1 MDCQLSMSNMVTE
14 AAASMT
20 TWVKTSLVVL
30 VGILAI
36 SFRSVAG
43 IGDWKNYTDMSNV
56 VSLASSRN
64 EVWAGT
70 SGGLFRLSLSDSSF
84 QKFTNSEGLTGNDVT
99 AVALDAFGTLWIGHQ
114 SGAIDVYSP
123 KTNSWRYV
131 NDILQSTKVQ
141 KSINAFYVEGDS
153 LYIASGFGISVFSIS
168 QFEFKDTYG
177 NLGAFAQPNVT
188 SVLVFEGRVFAATS
202 SGIAVSNPGAFNLDA
217 PESWTSF
224 SSPANATSLSV
235 FNGEVYASTSTGV
248 FIFQNSNWVP
258 VNGLSQPAVALLSTD
273 SVLFVVDSTAIATF
287 SRSGV
292 VSSYGTAT
300 PVHIN
305 CAIID
310 SAKTFVV
317 GLQENGIARFDA
329 QHSLWTA
336 TEPNS
341 PASNFFIS
349 VAVDDN
355 GVVWG
360 ASGTSNGRGFYS
372 FDGTRWRNYNM
383 TNTPGLLTNSY
394 LSVNIGPNNSKWIGS
409 WGNGVAL
416 LNSEG
421 DFVRLFNHSYP
432 GFVGYNDGIN
442 IDTLSPVMPA
452 AKADFLGNV
461 WVTNYTSADLG
472 VLWKMS
478 PDSTWTEY
486 KSPSGYG
493 YKQAL
498 GLVIDRNGTKWCT
511 DALPFFIP
519 NPPIFFFFNESLAID
534 GTVNGWGTMNE
545 QDGLTSS
552 TVTSIALDNDGELWL
567 GTALG
572 ITVIAEPRFPTSS
585 VSQVYLGAVYDQ
597 FINCIAVDPLNNK
610 WVGTKNGV
618 LVLSPDG
625 TSLLQQYSV
634 VSTNGK
640 LVDNNVLSIAFDK
653 KRGIAYFGTES
664 GLSSLEIPVTQPVEQ
679 FSKLRVGPN
688 PFIIPNSGTVTISG
702 LVDNSVIKILTLNGT
717 LVKQF
722 QAQGGGRAFWDGKDS
737 DEKLVG
743 SGIYFVI
750 AYDATGTQVSTAKI
764 AVIRR

>member
-1 MDCQLSMSNMVTE
+1 MNCQLKMSNMVPE
-14 AAASMT
+14 IAASMM
-20 TWVKTSLVVL
+20 TWIKTCFIMLM
-30 VGILAI
+30 GIFLI
-36 SFRSVAG
+36 PFCSIAG

-64 EVWAGT
+64 EIWAGT

-114 SGAIDVYSP
+114 SGAIDAYSP

-131 NDILQSTKVQ
+131 SDIVQSTKVQ
-141 KSINAFYVEGDS
+141 KSINAFYIAGDS
-153 LYIASGFGISVFSIS
+153 IYIASGFGVSVFSIS
-168 QFEFKDTYG
+168 KFEFKDTYG
-177 NLGAFAQPNVT
+177 NFATFAQPNVT
-188 SVLVFEGRVFAATS
+188 SVLAFGGRVFAATS

-217 PESWTSF
+217 PESWTPF
-224 SSPANATSLSV
+224 SSPANPTDLSV
-235 FNGEVYASTSTGV
+235 FNGEVYVSTSTGV
-248 FIFQNSNWVP
+248 FVFQNNNWVP
-258 VNGLSQPAVALLSTD
+258 VNGLSQPAVALVSTD
-273 SVLFVVDSTAIATF
+273 SVLFVVDSAAITTF
-287 SRSGV
+287 SRNGI
-292 VSSYGTAT
+292 VSSYGIAT
-300 PVHIN
+300 PVHVN
-305 CAIID
+305 CAIVD
-310 SAKTFVV
+310 SVKTFVV
-317 GLQENGIARFDA
+317 GLQEGGIARFDA
-329 QHSLWTA
+329 QHLSWTA

-355 GVVWG
+355 GVIWG
-360 ASGTSNGRGFYS
+360 ASGTNNGHGFYS
-372 FDGTRWRNYNM
+372 FDGTKWRNYN
-383 TNTPGLLTNSY
+383 TTTIPALLTNDY
-394 LSVNIGPNNSKWIGS
+394 FSVNIGPNNSKWAGS
-409 WGNGVAL
+409 WGKGIAL
-416 LNSEG
+416 LDSKG
-421 DFVRLFNHSYP
+421 DFVRLFNHNSP
-432 GFVGYNDGIN
+432 GFVGIPE
-442 IDTLSPVMPA
+442 DTLYNVMPA
-452 AKADFLGNV
+452 AAADYLGDV
-461 WVTNYTSADLG
+461 WVTNYSSADLG
-472 VLWKMS
+472 VLWEMS
-478 PDSTWTEY
+478 PDSIWTEY

-498 GLVIDRNGTKWCT
+498 NLVIDRNGTKWFT
-511 DALPFFIP
+511 SALPFFIP
-519 NPPIFFFFNESLAID
+519 ISPTFFFFNESLALD
-534 GTVNGWGTMNE
+534 GTVNGWGTMDEHN
-545 QDGLTSS
+545 GLTSS
-552 TVTSIALDNDGELWL
+552 TVTSIALDNDGEVWL

-597 FINCIAVDPLNNK
+597 FINCIVVDPLNNK

-634 VSTNGK
+634 ASTNGK

-653 KRGIAYFGTES
+653 KRGIAYFGTEN
-664 GLSSLEIPVTQPVEQ
+664 GLSSLEIPIIQPAEQ

-688 PFIIPNSGTVTISG
+688 PFIIPSSGTVTISG

-717 LVKQF
+717 LVKEF

-743 SGIYFVI
+743 SGIYFLV
-750 AYDATGTQVSTAKI
+750 AYDITGTQVSTAKI